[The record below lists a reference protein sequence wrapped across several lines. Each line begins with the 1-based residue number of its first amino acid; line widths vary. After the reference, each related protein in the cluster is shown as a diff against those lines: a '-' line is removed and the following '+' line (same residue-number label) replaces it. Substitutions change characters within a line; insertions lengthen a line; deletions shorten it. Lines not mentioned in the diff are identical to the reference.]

1 MVYSIDLMFERFR
14 KERGAIKIVRDLPA
28 KALLGISYEN
38 NKLNAGGYSHLLV
51 TVRDNPDP
59 VDQVISVIHEWLH
72 LEQPF
77 VQYLR
82 KVPESIEWL
91 IESTSEELYH
101 QDPEGVFL
109 IRQLLDEAHKV
120 KPEKYFVP

>member
-14 KERGAIKIVRDLPA
+14 KERGAIQIVRELPA

-38 NKLNAGGYSHLLV
+38 NKLTAGRYSRMLV
-51 TVRDNPDP
+51 TIRDNHNLE
-59 VDQVISVIHEWLH
+59 DQVLSVIHEWLH

-77 VQYLR
+77 VQYLP

-120 KPEKYFVP
+120 KPEKYFV